1 MFANSQG
8 AWAYALPSQRRIAK
22 PCSPPSRTVLYSP
35 EQRQALSA
43 VCTSI
48 EHSSAKALGVREK
61 AVGNVICTSMQG
73 KSEERSWVPGVSV
86 LTNSGV
92 GTKIPPPHGW
102 PSQLQWTPLNE
113 VLFKLLLIIYI
124 DLFESVAVSHQKTSG
139 LQQTSTF
146 SVGEDP
152 TYTGGG
158 FPCQPWRR

>member
-73 KSEERSWVPGVSV
+73 KGEERSWVPGVSV

-92 GTKIPPPHGW
+92 GTKIPPHMDDH
-102 PSQLQWTPLNE
+102 LNFNE
-113 VLFKLLLIIYI
+113 RL
-124 DLFESVAVSHQKTSG
+124 
-139 LQQTSTF
+139 
-146 SVGEDP
+146 
-152 TYTGGG
+152 
-158 FPCQPWRR
+158 